1 MQNHD
6 LPSIDAGCALF
17 VDFDGTL
24 ADLAPRPDAVSVLPG
39 LTDTLQALHQRLDGA
54 LAVVSGRPIEQLD
67 RLLSPLMLPSA
78 GVHGAERRQAGGEVI
93 RVETALE
100 GVLETLAGQAE
111 ALAAQHA
118 GLLVERKPGALA
130 LHYRLAP
137 AFEAAC
143 IDLMERVVR
152 RHPALT
158 LLHGKQVVE
167 AKPRGA
173 SKGHAIEAFMAEAPF
188 SGRRPLFAGDDVTDE
203 AGFAAAQRLGGGG
216 IKVGAGNTLARWRLP
231 DPAAL
236 RQWLQKA
243 AIALA

>member
-1 MQNHD
+1 MQNND
-6 LPSIDAGCALF
+6 IPAIDGGCALF

-24 ADLAPRPDAVSVLPG
+24 ADLAPRPDAVAVLPG
-39 LTDTLQALHQRLDGA
+39 LTDTLKALHERLDGA

-67 RLLSPLMLPSA
+67 RLLVPLVLPCA
-78 GVHGAERRQAGGEVI
+78 GVHGAERRQANGEVM
-93 RVETALE
+93 RVESTLE
-100 GVLETLAGQAE
+100 TVLEDVAREAD
-111 ALAAQHA
+111 ALAARHP

-143 IDLMERVVR
+143 LALMELAVDRYR
-152 RHPALT
+152 GLT

-173 SKGHAIEAFMAEAPF
+173 SKGYAVEAFMAEAPF
-188 SGRRPLFAGDDVTDE
+188 SGRKPLFAGDDVTDE
-203 AGFAAAQRLGGGG
+203 AGFAAVQRLGGCG
-216 IKVGAGNTLARWRLP
+216 IKVGPGTTQAQWRLP

-236 RQWLQKA
+236 RQWLQQA
-243 AIALA
+243 AVALA